1 MAGLLKTLARQ
12 LFGST
17 TPATPVKRVVKT
29 EYRPTT
35 RASYVAPTVG
45 PEENIKIVV
54 DMPVVAQQKVK
65 PIEEPTVKWN
75 GSAQVTLEENE
86 VENMTKGNVNIE
98 PNDDYLLSQI
108 DEFREKAQQLQ
119 NLLLSKESKV
129 MELQN
134 IVDERE
140 GKAKELETIL
150 SERQKAAD
158 GIAEEM
164 AKEVSAEINSQI
176 DVVIGKVTA
185 KLDELGVTIGKDL
198 ENGQNLT
205 KEQYEELKNTL
216 DAVLPELKE
225 QLDTLKGDLSEKVH
239 SENVKCYRNVSD
251 LIKSVEDK
259 MDALK
264 NTEQNVEKK
273 AGAIHKCTIVLI
285 VLTILNLLGVVAV
298 ALLQLGVLR

>member
-1 MAGLLKTLARQ
+1 MAGLFKTLTRQ
-12 LFGST
+12 LFGKST
-17 TPATPVKRVVKT
+17 TPTPVKRVAKT
-29 EYRPTT
+29 EYHPTT

-45 PEENIKIVV
+45 PEERIKIVV
-54 DMPVVAQQKVK
+54 EPSVATPRREHRVV
-65 PIEEPTVKWN
+65 EPSVTWQ
-75 GSAQVTLEENE
+75 GAAQVTVEENE
-86 VENMTKGNVNIE
+86 VDNMTNGNVSIE
-98 PNDDYLLSQI
+98 KKDDYLLSQI

-140 GKAKELETIL
+140 GKARELETIL

-216 DAVLPELKE
+216 DAALPELKE

-259 MDALK
+259 MDVLK
-264 NTEQNVEKK
+264 NAEQNVEKK
-273 AGAIHKCTIVLI
+273 AGAIHKCTIALL
-285 VLTILNLLGVVAV
+285 VLTILNVLGLTFV
-298 ALLQLGVLR
+298 ALLQLGILR